1 MKLKKEIKTKQMNTK
16 KHFLLL
22 MIIALWVPALAQSG
36 GPEAEADTLPS
47 HWTKTLS
54 LGLSYNQVTLDNPL
68 VGDGQNQI
76 VGNAQLSFS
85 AVYDKGKVYW
95 PTDINWNFGLLRIGA
110 GPIEPGSS
118 QKIPFQ
124 KTLDQLQV
132 ASLVGYRLSQD
143 STFSVFS
150 SVEIYTQALPA
161 YVDAKRQ
168 LPGLFLSDIRDTSI
182 NPIQS
187 TFFAPATIIA
197 DIVGIGYQPN
207 PKLFIGYSPA
217 AYKGILVLND
227 AAASLVGKVDDQGL
241 PTATVH
247 GNAVEV
253 VNGAPVFKRSFNQL
267 GSRLLAMYRDKYF
280 KGRFGLNSRLNLF
293 ANYLENPGNIDVYWQ
308 NRFDLN
314 IIKGLSL
321 SYHFELFYDHDVLV
335 RITDK
340 DAPGGFTGE
349 FGRRVAL
356 RRQLMLRYQATF

>member
-1 MKLKKEIKTKQMNTK
+1 
-16 KHFLLL
+16 
-22 MIIALWVPALAQSG
+22 MIAVAWIPSFAQGESSAAE
-36 GPEAEADTLPS
+36 EAPPPK

-68 VGDGQNQI
+68 VGDGQDQI

-85 AVYDKGKVYW
+85 AGYDKGKVYW

-110 GPIEPGSS
+110 GPIEPGAS

-124 KTLDQLQV
+124 KTLDQLQIS
-132 ASLVGYRLSQD
+132 SLVGYRISKD
-143 STFSVFS
+143 SVFS
-150 SVEIYTQALPA
+150 AFSGGEVFTQALPA
-161 YVDAKRQ
+161 YIDAEGK
-168 LPGLFLSDIRDTSI
+168 LPGLFLSNIRNSDIT
-182 NPIQS
+182 PLQS
-187 TFFAPATIIA
+187 TFFAPAIVIA
-197 DIVGIGYQPN
+197 DVVGIGYQPK
-207 PKLFIGYSPA
+207 PKLFVGYSPA

-241 PTATVH
+241 PVATVH
-247 GNAVEV
+247 GNRVEI
-253 VNGAPVFKRSFNQL
+253 VNGEPVFKKSFNQF

-280 KGRFGLNSRLNLF
+280 NGHFGLNSRLQLF
-293 ANYLENPGNIDVYWQ
+293 SNYLEHPERIDVYWQ

-321 SYHFELFYDHDVLV
+321 SYSLDLFYDHDVLV

-340 DAPGGFTGE
+340 NAPGGFTGE

-356 RRQLMLRYQATF
+356 RRVLMLRYQITF

>member
-1 MKLKKEIKTKQMNTK
+1 MKRLI
-16 KHFLLL
+16 LLL
-22 MIIALWVPALAQSG
+22 IISIAWVADSYAQG
-36 GPEAEADTLPS
+36 NGTEEETETPPK

-54 LGLSYNQVTLDNPL
+54 LGLSYNQVSLDNPL

-85 AVYDKGKVYW
+85 VGYDKGKIYW
-95 PTDINWNFGLLRIGA
+95 PTDINWNFGMLRIGA

-124 KTLDQLQV
+124 KTLDQLQ
-132 ASLVGYRLSQD
+132 ASSLLGYRLSQD
-143 STFSVFS
+143 STISLFSGIELF
-150 SVEIYTQALPA
+150 TQALPA
-161 YVDAKRQ
+161 YVDAEGK
-168 LPGLFLSDIRDTSI
+168 LPGLFFSDIRDSDT

-187 TFFAPATIIA
+187 TFFAPAIIIA

-217 AYKGILVLND
+217 AYKGILVFND

-247 GNAVEV
+247 GNRVEIED
-253 VNGAPVFKRSFNQL
+253 GEPVFKKSFNQL

-280 KGRFGLNSRLNLF
+280 KGYFGLNSRLNLF
-293 ANYLENPGNIDVYWQ
+293 SNYLDNPQNIDVYWQ

-335 RITDK
+335 RISDK
-340 DAPGGFTGE
+340 NAPGGFSGE
-349 FGRRVAL
+349 FGRRVAQ
-356 RRQLMLRYQATF
+356 RRQLMLRYQIAF